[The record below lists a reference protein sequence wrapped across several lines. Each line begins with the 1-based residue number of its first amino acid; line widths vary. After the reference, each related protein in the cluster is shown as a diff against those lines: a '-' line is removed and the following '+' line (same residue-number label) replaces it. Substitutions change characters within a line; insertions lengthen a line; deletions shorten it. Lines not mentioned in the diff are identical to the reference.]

1 MGKGIKYLIVAIAV
15 ILSVI
20 AVGYPL
26 ISIVLLLDL
35 YYLFYWKENK
45 RHEKKYWKVCF
56 MDYFIFNSGR
66 CILSCDD
73 LAFTC
78 NYVNNKKGNLV
89 FLFSI
94 S

>member
-1 MGKGIKYLIVAIAV
+1 
-15 ILSVI
+15 
-20 AVGYPL
+20 
-26 ISIVLLLDL
+26 
-35 YYLFYWKENK
+35 
-45 RHEKKYWKVCF
+45 

-78 NYVNNKKGNLV
+78 NYVNNKKENLV

-94 S
+94 SQEESYEKFGYKNMCIHDFDNAFYQMLP

>member
-1 MGKGIKYLIVAIAV
+1 MRRIY
-15 ILSVI
+15 
-20 AVGYPL
+20 
-26 ISIVLLLDL
+26 
-35 YYLFYWKENK
+35 
-45 RHEKKYWKVCF
+45 EKKYWKVCF

-78 NYVNNKKGNLV
+78 NYVNNKKENLM
-89 FLFSI
+89 FLFGI

>member
-1 MGKGIKYLIVAIAV
+1 
-15 ILSVI
+15 
-20 AVGYPL
+20 
-26 ISIVLLLDL
+26 
-35 YYLFYWKENK
+35 
-45 RHEKKYWKVCF
+45 
-56 MDYFIFNSGR
+56 MDYFIFNGGR

-78 NYVNNKKGNLV
+78 NYVNNKKENLV